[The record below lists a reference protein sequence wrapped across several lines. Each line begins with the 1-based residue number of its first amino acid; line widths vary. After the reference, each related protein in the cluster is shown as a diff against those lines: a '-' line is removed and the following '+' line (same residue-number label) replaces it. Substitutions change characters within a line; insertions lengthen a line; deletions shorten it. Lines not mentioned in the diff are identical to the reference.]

1 MKNPGHGPLV
11 RAVSRGGLCI
21 VLPLPPRVLSP
32 NARAHWATKAR
43 ATKLYRQAAC
53 VEAVLVAGPPAVPWE
68 TATVLLRFFFR
79 TRARRDRDN
88 LLASMKAAFDGLADA
103 GVVRDD
109 SGLTYMPVEVVTG
122 VPAADQR
129 VELLISSG

>member
-1 MKNPGHGPLV
+1 MSTGK
-11 RAVSRGGLCI
+11 RAAWI
-21 VLPLPPRVLSP
+21 YITLPLPPRELSP

-43 ATKLYRQAAC
+43 ATKRYRQAAC
-53 VEAVLVAGPPAVPWE
+53 VEAVLAGVPEAPW
-68 TATVLLRFFFR
+68 TAATVLLRFFFR